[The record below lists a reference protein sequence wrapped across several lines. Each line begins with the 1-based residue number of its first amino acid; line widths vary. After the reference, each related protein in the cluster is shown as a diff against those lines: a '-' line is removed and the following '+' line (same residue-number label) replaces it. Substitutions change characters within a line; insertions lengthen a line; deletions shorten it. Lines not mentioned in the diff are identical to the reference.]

1 MVLLMQ
7 KVHYK
12 SKPASASI
20 KASAVSKAASQDN
33 RGIYVAYKNI
43 YVL

>member
-1 MVLLMQ
+1 MQ

-12 SKPASASI
+12 SKAASAII

-33 RGIYVAYKNI
+33 RGIYVVYKNI

>member
-1 MVLLMQ
+1 MQ

-12 SKPASASI
+12 SKPASAII

-33 RGIYVAYKNI
+33 RGI
-43 YVL
+43 